1 MFWNLLAL
9 KLEYAMSVYQKFRDC
24 KTAGPFLCPRMIFA
38 RVGLTSSQGV
48 GNLLFTLCAPDVSFQ
63 RGFLIYVKIRV
74 DLQTKKFHFPGL
86 QFIQITLVKKKKKK
100 IEHLELVPSSI
111 CPFLVLPSIGR
122 YSIEYLALYEVL
134 ATKDLFHTHN
144 WLSNGLPKWPKP

>member
-1 MFWNLLAL
+1 MPS
-9 KLEYAMSVYQKFRDC
+9 YDFR
-24 KTAGPFLCPRMIFA
+24 A
-38 RVGLTSSQGV
+38 RVGLTRSQGV

-74 DLQTKKFHFPGL
+74 DLQSKKFHFPGL
-86 QFIQITLVKKKKKK
+86 QFIQLTLVKKKIKN
-100 IEHLELVPSSI
+100 IGHLELVPSSI

-122 YSIEYLALYEVL
+122 YSIEYLALYEVQ

-144 WLSNGLPKWPKP
+144 WLSNGLPK